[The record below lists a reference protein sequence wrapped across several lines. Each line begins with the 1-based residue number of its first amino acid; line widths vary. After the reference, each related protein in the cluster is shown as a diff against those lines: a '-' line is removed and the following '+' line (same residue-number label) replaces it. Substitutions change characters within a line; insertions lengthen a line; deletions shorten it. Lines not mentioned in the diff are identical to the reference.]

1 MIGKVCRRGAHV
13 RRLLFYLF
21 TEGLAGQHGL
31 DSDHT
36 DAHLIAGW
44 DDPDRL
50 EPPRQA
56 DGRRDLRRLAGL
68 LNAPLALAE
77 LGKDAT
83 PVYHLAISAAKDPC
97 TGAPRDRLLTDAEW
111 ADVAAEYL
119 DRIGLAPRGDPDGVR
134 WVAVRHA
141 PDHIHVVAT
150 LARQDGKRVWPYR
163 DFLRSR
169 EASHAVEARYGL
181 ISTAPADRTGTPE
194 TTRAEHRRLANVN
207 AERAERGLPAQPAP
221 DRDVLRRQVRTAL
234 AGSDSLEQFL
244 EQFLDRLRS
253 DGVLVRERLST
264 LNPEEITGYAVAL
277 PHRTD
282 NGQPIWFGGG
292 KLAPDLTLPQLRRRW
307 QDVERGVGE
316 GAGPVGK
323 TRDAAGSAA
332 GKTIGHQ
339 TVGTD
344 RVKAIRD
351 PDERARVWA
360 EAVAAAADG
369 EAELHAAAQQ
379 AGPGRPAW
387 GPAQDFGANPTDGH
401 ADRDGDGAD
410 DLAGAAADLMTAAA
424 RLGDGKRRHHRLTD
438 AAETFDRAARRGR
451 APARRGT
458 RNGGARRMQAAAR
471 QLLSLRVA
479 LPRETR
485 QFLALIDQ
493 LSRLAQTLEQLR
505 AAQGRAAQAG
515 AARATQERL
524 LLDITERTPAP
535 AAPAPPGVAWPP
547 SRHYT
552 PPPGV
557 RPSRG
562 RGTSG

>member
-1 MIGKVCRRGAHV
+1 MIGKVCRRGADV

-21 TEGLAGQHGL
+21 TEGLAGHHGL
-31 DSDHT
+31 ESDHT
-36 DAHLIAGW
+36 DAPPIVGW
-44 DDPDRL
+44 DDPHRL

-56 DGRRDLRRLAGL
+56 DGSRDLRRLAGL
-68 LNAPLALAE
+68 LNAPLALVE
-77 LGKDAT
+77 LAKDAT
-83 PVYHLAISAAKDPC
+83 PVYHLAISAAKDPE

-119 DRIGLAPRGDPDGVR
+119 DRIGLAPRGDADGVR

-141 PDHIHVVAT
+141 LDHIHVVAT

-181 ISTAPADRTGTPE
+181 VSTAPADRTGTPE

-234 AGSDSLEQFL
+234 AGSDNL
-244 EQFLDRLRS
+244 EQFLDLLRI
-253 DGVLVRERLST
+253 DGVLVRERFST
-264 LNPEEITGYAVAL
+264 LNPDEITGYAVAL

-282 NGQPIWFGGG
+282 SGQPIWFGGG

-307 QDVERGVGE
+307 QEAEPGVGK
-316 GAGPVGK
+316 GAEPAGK
-323 TRDAAGSAA
+323 TRGAPGKTA
-332 GKTIGHQ
+332 GKTMGDQ
-339 TVGTD
+339 TDGAGRTD

-369 EAELHAAAQQ
+369 NAELHAAAQQ
-379 AGPGRPAW
+379 AGPGRPA
-387 GPAQDFGANPTDGH
+387 GGLAQDFGANLTTRGG
-401 ADRDGDGAD
+401 DRYGDGAD

-424 RLGDGKRRHHRLTD
+424 RLGGGKRHRHRLTD
-438 AAETFDRAARRGR
+438 AADAFDRAARHGR

-458 RNGGARRMQAAAR
+458 
-471 QLLSLRVA
+471 VA
-479 LPRETR
+479 SGLNRCTPR
-485 QFLALIDQ
+485 
-493 LSRLAQTLEQLR
+493 
-505 AAQGRAAQAG
+505 
-515 AARATQERL
+515 
-524 LLDITERTPAP
+524 
-535 AAPAPPGVAWPP
+535 PG
-547 SRHYT
+547 S
-552 PPPGV
+552 
-557 RPSRG
+557 
-562 RGTSG
+562 

>member
-1 MIGKVCRRGAHV
+1 MIGKVCRRGADV
-13 RRLLFYLF
+13 RRLLYYLF

-44 DDPDRL
+44 DDPRLL
-50 EPPRQA
+50 EPPLQQ
-56 DGRRDLRRLAGL
+56 DGSRDLRRLAGL

-83 PVYHLAISAAKDPC
+83 PVYHLAISAAKDPD
-97 TGAPRDRLLTDAEW
+97 TGAPRDRLLTDTEW
-111 ADVAAEYL
+111 ADVVAEYL

-194 TTRAEHRRLANVN
+194 TTRAEHRRLAGVN
-207 AERAERGLPAQPAP
+207 AERAEGGLPAQPAP

-234 AGSDSLEQFL
+234 AGSDNL
-244 EQFLDRLRS
+244 EQFLDLLRI
-253 DGVLVRERLST
+253 DGVLVRERFST
-264 LNPEEITGYAVAL
+264 LNPDEVTGYAVAL

-282 NGQPIWFGGG
+282 SGQPIWFGGG

-307 QDVERGVGE
+307 QQTQPGVGK

-323 TRDAAGSAA
+323 TRDAAGSTA
-332 GKTIGHQ
+332 GKTIGGQ
-339 TVGTD
+339 TDSAGRAD

-369 EAELHAAAQQ
+369 DAELRSAAQQ
-379 AGPGRPAW
+379 AGPGRPAG
-387 GPAQDFGANPTDGH
+387 GPAQDSSANSPAGD

-438 AAETFDRAARRGR
+438 AAESFDRAARRGR

-458 RNGGARRMQAAAR
+458 RSTGARRMHSAAR
-471 QLLSLRVA
+471 QLLSLRAA
-479 LPRETR
+479 LPREIR
-485 QFLALIDQ
+485 QFLELLDQ

-505 AAQGRAAQAG
+505 AAQGRAAQAA
-515 AARATQERL
+515 AARATQEKL
-524 LLDITERTPAP
+524 LLDIAQRTPAA
-535 AAPAPPGVAWPP
+535 AAPAPGVAWAP

-562 RGTSG
+562 RGTST

>member
-1 MIGKVCRRGAHV
+1 MIGKVCRRGADV

-50 EPPRQA
+50 EPPLQN
-56 DGRRDLRRLAGL
+56 DGSRDLRRLAGL

-83 PVYHLAISAAKDPC
+83 PVYHLAISAAKDPG
-97 TGAPRDRLLTDAEW
+97 TGAPRDRLLTDTEW

-181 ISTAPADRTGTPE
+181 ISTAPADHTGTPE

-207 AERAERGLPAQPAP
+207 AERAGRGLPAQPAP

-234 AGSDSLEQFL
+234 AGSDNL
-244 EQFLDRLRS
+244 EQFLDLLRV
-253 DGVLVRERLST
+253 DGVLVRERFST

-292 KLAPDLTLPQLRRRW
+292 KLAPDLTLPQLQRRW
-307 QDVERGVGE
+307 QQTQPGVGK
-316 GAGPVGK
+316 GAEP
-323 TRDAAGSAA
+323 A
-332 GKTIGHQ
+332 GKTAGDQ
-339 TVGTD
+339 TGSAGRTD
-344 RVKAIRD
+344 RIKAIRD

-369 EAELHAAAQQ
+369 DAELHAAAQQ
-379 AGPGRPAW
+379 AGPGRPAR
-387 GPAQDFGANPTDGH
+387 GPAQDFGANPTPGHGDGE
-401 ADRDGDGAD
+401 GAD

-424 RLGDGKRRHHRLTD
+424 RLGDGKRHHHRLTD
-438 AAETFDRAARRGR
+438 AAEAFDRAARRGR

-458 RNGGARRMQAAAR
+458 RSAGARRMHSAAR

-485 QFLALIDQ
+485 QFLELIDQ

-505 AAQGRAAQAG
+505 AAQGRAAQAA
-515 AARATQERL
+515 AARATQEKL
-524 LLDITERTPAP
+524 LLDIAQRTPAP
-535 AAPAPPGVAWPP
+535 PVPAPPAFARAP

-562 RGTSG
+562 RGTSA

>member
-1 MIGKVCRRGAHV
+1 MIGKVCRRGADV

-44 DDPDRL
+44 DDPRLL
-50 EPPRQA
+50 EPPRQP

-77 LGKDAT
+77 LAEDAT
-83 PVYHLAISAAKDPC
+83 PVYHLAISAAKDPD
-97 TGAPRDRLLTDAEW
+97 TGAPRDRLLSDAEW

-181 ISTAPADRTGTPE
+181 VSTAPADGTGTPE
-194 TTRAEHRRLANVN
+194 TTRAEHRRLAGVN

-234 AGSDSLEQFL
+234 AGSDNL
-244 EQFLDRLRS
+244 EQFLDRLRT
-253 DGVLVRERLST
+253 DGVLVRERFST
-264 LNPEEITGYAVAL
+264 LNPDEITGYAVAL

-292 KLAPDLTLPQLRRRW
+292 KLAPDLTLPQLQRRW
-307 QDVERGVGE
+307 QQIQPGVGK

-323 TRDAAGSAA
+323 TRDASGSAA
-332 GKTIGHQ
+332 GKTMGDQ
-339 TVGTD
+339 TDSAGGTD

-360 EAVAAAADG
+360 EAVAAAVDG
-369 EAELHAAAQQ
+369 EAELRSAAQD
-379 AGPGRPAW
+379 AGPGGPAG
-387 GPAQDFGANPTDGH
+387 GPAQDFGANPTPGH
-401 ADRDGDGAD
+401 ADWDGGGAD

-424 RLGDGKRRHHRLTD
+424 RLGDGQRHHHRLTD
-438 AAETFDRAARRGR
+438 AAEAFDRAARRGR

-458 RNGGARRMQAAAR
+458 RSAGARRMHSAAR
-471 QLLSLRVA
+471 ELLSLRVA

-505 AAQGRAAQAG
+505 AAQGRAAQAA
-515 AARATQERL
+515 AARATQEKL

-535 AAPAPPGVAWPP
+535 PAAAPPTVAWPP

-562 RGTSG
+562 RGTSS

>member
-1 MIGKVCRRGAHV
+1 MCAG
-13 RRLLFYLF
+13 LLFYLF

-44 DDPDRL
+44 DDPRLL
-50 EPPRQA
+50 EPPQQQ
-56 DGRRDLRRLAGL
+56 DGSRDLRRLAGL

-77 LGKDAT
+77 LAKDAT
-83 PVYHLAISAAKDPC
+83 PVYHLAISAARDPD

-181 ISTAPADRTGTPE
+181 ISTAPADHTGTPE
-194 TTRAEHRRLANVN
+194 TTRAEHRRLAGVN

-234 AGSDSLEQFL
+234 AGSDNLEHFFDL
-244 EQFLDRLRS
+244 LRC
-253 DGVLVRERLST
+253 DGVLVRERFST
-264 LNPEEITGYAVAL
+264 QNLDEVTGYAVAL

-292 KLAPDLTLPQLRRRW
+292 KLAPDLTLPHLQRRW
-307 QDVERGVGE
+307 QQTQP
-316 GAGPVGK
+316 GAGKGAEHAGK
-323 TRDAAGSAA
+323 TRDAAGSTA
-332 GKTIGHQ
+332 GKTIGDPESTAGKVVGDQ
-339 TVGTD
+339 TLGTD

-360 EAVAAAADG
+360 EAVAAATDG
-369 EAELHAAAQQ
+369 EAELHAAAQRPRL
-379 AGPGRPAW
+379 AGRTPTPTPGPGKGTGMGLTIWLGLRP
-387 GPAQDFGANPTDGH
+387 T
-401 ADRDGDGAD
+401 
-410 DLAGAAADLMTAAA
+410 
-424 RLGDGKRRHHRLTD
+424 
-438 AAETFDRAARRGR
+438 
-451 APARRGT
+451 
-458 RNGGARRMQAAAR
+458 
-471 QLLSLRVA
+471 
-479 LPRETR
+479 
-485 QFLALIDQ
+485 
-493 LSRLAQTLEQLR
+493 
-505 AAQGRAAQAG
+505 
-515 AARATQERL
+515 
-524 LLDITERTPAP
+524 
-535 AAPAPPGVAWPP
+535 
-547 SRHYT
+547 
-552 PPPGV
+552 
-557 RPSRG
+557 
-562 RGTSG
+562 

>member
-1 MIGKVCRRGAHV
+1 MIGKVCRRGADV

-31 DSDHT
+31 DSDHS

-44 DDPDRL
+44 DDPRLL

-77 LGKDAT
+77 LAKDAT
-83 PVYHLAISAAKDPC
+83 PVYHLAISAAKDPD
-97 TGAPRDRLLTDAEW
+97 TGAMRDRLLTDAEW

-141 PDHIHVVAT
+141 PDHVHVVAT

-181 ISTAPADRTGTPE
+181 VSTAPADRTGTPE

-234 AGSDSLEQFL
+234 AGSDNL

-253 DGVLVRERLST
+253 DGVLVRERFST
-264 LNPEEITGYAVAL
+264 LNPDEITGYAVAL

-292 KLAPDLTLPQLRRRW
+292 KLAPDLTLPQLQRRW
-307 QDVERGVGE
+307 EQMEP
-316 GAGPVGK
+316 GAGKGAEP
-323 TRDAAGSAA
+323 A
-332 GKTIGHQ
+332 GKTIGDQ
-339 TVGTD
+339 TVGAD

-351 PDERARVWA
+351 PDERARAWA

-369 EAELHAAAQQ
+369 EAELRGAAQ
-379 AGPGRPAW
+379 
-387 GPAQDFGANPTDGH
+387 H
-401 ADRDGDGAD
+401 ADRDGAD
-410 DLAGAAADLMTAAA
+410 DLAGAAANLMTAAA

-438 AAETFDRAARRGR
+438 AAEAFDRAARRGR

-458 RNGGARRMQAAAR
+458 RSAGARRMHSAAR

-485 QFLALIDQ
+485 QFLELIDQ

-505 AAQGRAAQAG
+505 AAQGRAARAA
-515 AARATQERL
+515 AARATQESL
-524 LLDITERTPAP
+524 LLDIAERTPP
-535 AAPAPPGVAWPP
+535 PPAPAPPGVAWPP

-562 RGTSG
+562 RGTSA

>member
-1 MIGKVCRRGAHV
+1 MIGKVCRRGADV

-44 DDPDRL
+44 DDPRLL
-50 EPPRQA
+50 EPPLRQ

-68 LNAPLALAE
+68 LTAPLALAE

-83 PVYHLAISAAKDPC
+83 PVYHLAISAAKDPD
-97 TGAPRDRLLTDAEW
+97 TGVPRDRLLTDSEW

-181 ISTAPADRTGTPE
+181 VSTAPADSTGTPE
-194 TTRAEHRRLANVN
+194 TTRAEQRRLANVN

-234 AGSDSLEQFL
+234 AGSDNLEQFFDL
-244 EQFLDRLRS
+244 LRT
-253 DGVLVRERLST
+253 DGVLVRERFST
-264 LNPEEITGYAVAL
+264 LNPDEITGYAVAL

-292 KLAPDLTLPQLRRRW
+292 KLAPDLTLPQLQRRW
-307 QDVERGVGE
+307 QQIQPGVGK
-316 GAGPVGK
+316 GAEPAGK
-323 TRDAAGSAA
+323 TRDAPGKTA
-332 GKTIGHQ
+332 GKTIGDQ
-339 TVGTD
+339 TDGAGRTD

-360 EAVAAAADG
+360 EAVAAADDG
-369 EAELHAAAQQ
+369 EAELRSAAQD
-379 AGPGRPAW
+379 AGPGGPAW
-387 GPAQDFGANPTDGH
+387 GHAQDFGANTTAGH
-401 ADRDGDGAD
+401 PDRDGAD
-410 DLAGAAADLMTAAA
+410 DLAEAAADLMTAAA
-424 RLGDGKRRHHRLTD
+424 RLGDGKRHHHRLTD
-438 AAETFDRAARRGR
+438 AAEAFDRAARRGR

-458 RNGGARRMQAAAR
+458 RSAGARRMQAAAR

-485 QFLALIDQ
+485 QFLELIGQ

-505 AAQGRAAQAG
+505 AAQGRAAQAA
-515 AARATQERL
+515 AARATQEKL
-524 LLDITERTPAP
+524 LLDIAQRTPAP
-535 AAPAPPGVAWPP
+535 PAPAPPTVAWAP

-562 RGTSG
+562 RGT